1 MNVCVPLKR
10 LNLAGFHGLDF
21 LFGFSN
27 VEFMVRILHHDV
39 PMGIAGVDLLS
50 GSRSVH
56 FRVWISY
63 LDIRFLYCRKPLP
76 EISFGCLTMTEWIDR
91 VDGLHYLSKNQI
103 FGQMLQSNGFNWFAV
118 GALSISNID
127 AGD

>member
-50 GSRSVH
+50 GSRSVNS
-56 FRVWISY
+56 RVWISY

-76 EISFGCLTMTEWIDR
+76 EISCGCLTVTEWIYR
-91 VDGLHYLSKNQI
+91 FNGLHYLSKNQI
-103 FGQMLQSNGFNWFAV
+103 FGQML
-118 GALSISNID
+118 
-127 AGD
+127 

>member
-1 MNVCVPLKR
+1 M
-10 LNLAGFHGLDF
+10 
-21 LFGFSN
+21 
-27 VEFMVRILHHDV
+27 
-39 PMGIAGVDLLS
+39 DLLS

-63 LDIRFLYCRKPLP
+63 PDIRFLYFRKPLLKF
-76 EISFGCLTMTEWIDR
+76 SSGCLTITEWIDHFN
-91 VDGLHYLSKNQI
+91 GLHYLSKNQI

-118 GALSISNID
+118 GALSISDID